1 MSASSIRTEA
11 FAQTTCL
18 VLGDAM
24 LDVYV
29 HGEVARISPE
39 APIPVLTITSS
50 KSMPGG
56 AANVAANLAAL
67 GAKSVLLGVV
77 GADSQ
82 GQQLRQLMTS
92 GRHEIVDGLLTAPDR
107 PTTVKTRYMCNAHQM
122 LRADQ
127 ECRRA
132 IPVGLEDALLAQVQ
146 HWIGRASLVVLSDYD
161 KGVLTPR
168 LLAEVMRLAAA
179 AGKPVIVDPKRDSFA
194 AYRGATLIKPNV
206 AELQRATGI
215 DAHSDAGVAEAAGQL
230 IEKLGMDVLVTRSE
244 KGMSLFRKGHP
255 PAHASS
261 QAREVFDVSG
271 AGDTALAAFAVALA
285 SGADAADAMQFANTA
300 SGIAVTRLGTAVISL
315 AEIKAAQ
322 SAQILEG
329 VADRIVSADRAA
341 AMCRLWRD
349 LGLRIGFTNGCF
361 DILHAGHV
369 TMLKKVAAQCDRLV
383 VALNTDAS
391 VRRLKGPSR
400 PVQDEASRAQVIA
413 SLAAVDLVVLFDAD
427 TPVGLIESLE
437 PDLLAKGADYQ
448 EHEVVG
454 ADLVK
459 ARGGKVVLV
468 DLVPDQ
474 STTNAIRRAKG
485 LGSAPD

>member
-1 MSASSIRTEA
+1 M
-11 FAQTTCL
+11 
-18 VLGDAM
+18 
-24 LDVYV
+24 
-29 HGEVARISPE
+29 
-39 APIPVLTITSS
+39 
-50 KSMPGG
+50 
-56 AANVAANLAAL
+56 
-67 GAKSVLLGVV
+67 
-77 GADSQ
+77 
-82 GQQLRQLMTS
+82 
-92 GRHEIVDGLLTAPDR
+92 
-107 PTTVKTRYMCNAHQM
+107 
-122 LRADQ
+122 
-127 ECRRA
+127 
-132 IPVGLEDALLAQVQ
+132 
-146 HWIGRASLVVLSDYD
+146 
-161 KGVLTPR
+161 
-168 LLAEVMRLAAA
+168 
-179 AGKPVIVDPKRDSFA
+179 
-194 AYRGATLIKPNV
+194 
-206 AELQRATGI
+206 
-215 DAHSDAGVAEAAGQL
+215 
-230 IEKLGMDVLVTRSE
+230 
-244 KGMSLFRKGHP
+244 
-255 PAHASS
+255 
-261 QAREVFDVSG
+261 
-271 AGDTALAAFAVALA
+271 ALA